1 MLSRVAERVYWFA
14 RYLERVENT
23 ARLIKVN
30 SSLLYDLPD
39 STGFSWENLIATNGA
54 QPELTSGYNLSLERD
69 VVNYLLFDTDNTGSM
84 ISSILAMREN
94 VRTTREVVSP
104 ESWELVNEL
113 HIYLEANRQRG
124 VARWTRRQ
132 FLDDVIKACQ
142 QINGLIAG
150 TMRQDDSWQ
159 FLRLGRNL
167 ERADMTTRI
176 IEAGALSLPELVEV
190 DSTDITDVV
199 WGCVLRSVDAY
210 VPYRRAMGV
219 EVNGPDVGRF
229 LVKDELFPRSVA
241 CCFDYMHSSVLAL
254 PNHKAAAERIRSL
267 RIAASNEIDYD
278 DVIAALP
285 EHTNKLQLEN
295 ASLHS
300 IFAESWFNVK

>member
-30 SSLLYDLPD
+30 SSLLYDIPD
-39 STGFSWENLIATNGA
+39 STGFSWDNLISTNGA
-54 QPELTSGYNLSLERD
+54 RKDFSSRYDAALERD
-69 VVNYLLFDTDNTGSM
+69 VVNFLLFDSDNSGSM
-84 ISSILAMREN
+84 KSSILAMREN

-113 HIYLEANRQRG
+113 HIYLEENRQRG
-124 VARWTRRQ
+124 VSRWTRRQ
-132 FLDDVIKACQ
+132 FLDEVIKACQ

-176 IEAGALSLPELVEV
+176 IEAGALSLPGLVEV

-219 EVNGPDVGRF
+219 EVNGPDVSQF
-229 LVKDELFPRSVA
+229 LVKDELFPRSVV
-241 CCFDYMHSSVLAL
+241 CCLNYMLSSVLAL
-254 PNHKAAAERIRSL
+254 PKHKEAALRIRELLAAA
-267 RIAASNEIDYD
+267 NDPIDYD
-278 DVIAALP
+278 DVVTTVP
-285 EHTNKLQLEN
+285 EHTNKLQLKN

-300 IFAESWFNVK
+300 AFAESWFNIE